1 MNIKD
6 FIKNNKIAVIAGS
19 VVLAVAI
26 ASGVAFGVINHKNKV
41 ESKGFT
47 PNGSSVSTGSD
58 KSVSLPTDNSSK
70 ENTSGEAS
78 TGSDSTETTSSE
90 TTTSN
95 ETGNGS
101 TIEVIPTPS
110 KNSSSTSSNKP
121 TSKPSASSSQPT
133 TPAAST
139 PATSTPSNT
148 VSSTPS
154 QDNTGGNTGGSTGGT
169 TRIDPNNTP
178 YGICKKCGTPN
189 GILGHSDFTCQGC
202 NKTYCN
208 ALYYANNK
216 CPYCGW
222 VEPAYICPD
231 CGREIGTEKGQCRRV
246 WDFSLGKD
254 VCRDNH

>member
-19 VVLAVAI
+19 VVLVVAI

-78 TGSDSTETTSSE
+78 TGSDSTEATSSE

-110 KNSSSTSSNKP
+110 KNSSSTSSKKP
-121 TSKPSASSSQPT
+121 TSKPSTSSSQPT

-154 QDNTGGNTGGSTGGT
+154 QPSTSKWSCPDPSAHPEKSASQCLAESIHRDYVAQHKNNVESNNSQ
-169 TRIDPNNTP
+169 TRNPEDI
-178 YGICKKCGTPN
+178 GKKCH
-189 GILGHSDFTCQGC
+189 I
-202 NKTYCN
+202 
-208 ALYYANNK
+208 
-216 CPYCGW
+216 
-222 VEPAYICPD
+222 
-231 CGREIGTEKGQCRRV
+231 CGRTYGDGHNGTCYVHFDPEKGRY
-246 WDFSLGKD
+246 
-254 VCRDNH
+254 VCQYDY

>member
-47 PNGSSVSTGSD
+47 PDGSSVSTGSD

-78 TGSDSTETTSSE
+78 TSSDNTEATSNE

-121 TSKPSASSSQPT
+121 TSKPSTSSSQPT

-139 PATSTPSNT
+139 PSTSTPSNT

-154 QDNTGGNTGGSTGGT
+154 QPSTSKWSCPDPSAHPEKSASQCLGESIHRDYVAQHKNKVEANSSQ
-169 TRIDPNNTP
+169 TRTPEEIKNNCW
-178 YGICKKCGTPN
+178 I
-189 GILGHSDFTCQGC
+189 C
-202 NKTYCN
+202 NKPFGDGHN
-208 ALYYANNK
+208 
-216 CPYCGW
+216 
-222 VEPAYICPD
+222 
-231 CGREIGTEKGQCRRV
+231 GTCYNYFEN
-246 WDFSLGKD
+246 GKYTCHHYD
-254 VCRDNH
+254 

>member
-58 KSVSLPTDNSSK
+58 KSVSLPTDGSSK
-70 ENTSGEAS
+70 ENTSGES
-78 TGSDSTETTSSE
+78 SMGSDSTEAASSE

-110 KNSSSTSSNKP
+110 KNSSTTSSKKP
-121 TSKPSASSSQPT
+121 ASKPSASSSQPT

-154 QDNTGGNTGGSTGGT
+154 KPSTSKWSCPDPSAHPEMVNPCLDERDHKSGIAAHQRKLEEANSSQ
-169 TRIDPNNTP
+169 TRTPEEIKNNCW
-178 YGICKKCGTPN
+178 I
-189 GILGHSDFTCQGC
+189 C
-202 NKTYCN
+202 NKPFGDGHN
-208 ALYYANNK
+208 
-216 CPYCGW
+216 
-222 VEPAYICPD
+222 
-231 CGREIGTEKGQCRRV
+231 GTCYNYFEN
-246 WDFSLGKD
+246 GKYTCHHYD
-254 VCRDNH
+254 

>member
-58 KSVSLPTDNSSK
+58 KSVSLPADGSSK

-78 TGSDSTETTSSE
+78 TGSDNTEATSSE

-148 VSSTPS
+148 ASSTPS
-154 QDNTGGNTGGSTGGT
+154 QDNTGGSTGGNTGGSTGGSTGGT
-169 TRIDPNNTP
+169 TTEGDSWHLDIKLT
-178 YGICKKCGTPN
+178 CKSCGQKYEAQ
-189 GILGHSDFTCQGC
+189 LDTCPHCGY
-202 NKTYCN
+202 KEPVSYCQ
-208 ALYYANNK
+208 
-216 CPYCGW
+216 
-222 VEPAYICPD
+222 V
-231 CGREIGTEKGQCRRV
+231 CGRVLGIEKGQCSGHINRFTNK
-246 WDFSLGKD
+246 WE
-254 VCRDNH
+254 CRDN

>member
-78 TGSDSTETTSSE
+78 TGSDSTEAASSE

-110 KNSSSTSSNKP
+110 KNSSATISKKPASKPSTSS
-121 TSKPSASSSQPT
+121 AQPT

-139 PATSTPSNT
+139 PSTSTPSNT

-154 QDNTGGNTGGSTGGT
+154 KGNTGGSTGGNTGGSTGGAT
-169 TRIDPNNTP
+169 TEGDSWHLNITFTCKNCGKEFEAQLENCPHCGAKYDLGNCSHCGRP
-178 YGICKKCGTPN
+178 YGDGYNGTCNGSVYDFPSGKYICK
-189 GILGHSDFTCQGC
+189 HYD
-202 NKTYCN
+202 
-208 ALYYANNK
+208 
-216 CPYCGW
+216 
-222 VEPAYICPD
+222 
-231 CGREIGTEKGQCRRV
+231 
-246 WDFSLGKD
+246 
-254 VCRDNH
+254 

>member
-1 MNIKD
+1 M
-6 FIKNNKIAVIAGS
+6 
-19 VVLAVAI
+19 
-26 ASGVAFGVINHKNKV
+26 AFGVINHKNKV

-78 TGSDSTETTSSE
+78 TGSDSTETASSE

-154 QDNTGGNTGGSTGGT
+154 TSKWSCPDPSAHPEMVNPCLDEYDHKSGIAAHKAKLEEANNSQ
-169 TRIDPNNTP
+169 TRNPEDVGVKCNRCGRP
-178 YGICKKCGTPN
+178 YGNGYNGTC
-189 GILGHSDFTCQGC
+189 D
-202 NKTYCN
+202 
-208 ALYYANNK
+208 
-216 CPYCGW
+216 
-222 VEPAYICPD
+222 AYFD
-231 CGREIGTEKGQCRRV
+231 
-246 WDFSLGKD
+246 KD
-254 VCRDNH
+254 LDRFACHHYD